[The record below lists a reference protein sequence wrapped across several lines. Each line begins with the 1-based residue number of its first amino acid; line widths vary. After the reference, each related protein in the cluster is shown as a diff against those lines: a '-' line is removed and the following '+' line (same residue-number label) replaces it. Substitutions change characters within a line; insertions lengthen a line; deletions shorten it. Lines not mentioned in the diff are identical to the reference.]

1 MLVWIFCIFLENMT
15 VIMYTKTRL
24 YEKGGFTFY
33 NVTNL
38 RVDFKLD
45 GLKSHF
51 SNLFNG
57 NKALEDSTNR
67 FFNENWRMLAD
78 ALYTVITHTIEDI
91 LIDVLQKIFHFI
103 PANFFIVDIPTSTQL
118 YSRNT
123 TQLHSR
129 QKITNAKVQQNL
141 KT

>member
-1 MLVWIFCIFLENMT
+1 
-15 VIMYTKTRL
+15 MYTKTRL
-24 YEKGGFTFY
+24 YEKGDFTFY
-33 NVTNL
+33 NVTNV

-103 PANFFIVDIPTSTQL
+103 PANFFIIDIPTSAQL
-118 YSRNT
+118 YSR
-123 TQLHSR
+123 
-129 QKITNAKVQQNL
+129 QKNSNAKVQQSQ

>member
-1 MLVWIFCIFLENMT
+1 MTEFFTYFLENMT

-33 NVTNL
+33 NVTNV

-57 NKALEDSTNR
+57 NKALEESTNR

-103 PANFFIVDIPTSTQL
+103 PANFFVSDIPTSEEL
-118 YSRNT
+118 YSRQKNSNT
-123 TQLHSR
+123 
-129 QKITNAKVQQNL
+129 KVQQKQ
-141 KT
+141 KTS